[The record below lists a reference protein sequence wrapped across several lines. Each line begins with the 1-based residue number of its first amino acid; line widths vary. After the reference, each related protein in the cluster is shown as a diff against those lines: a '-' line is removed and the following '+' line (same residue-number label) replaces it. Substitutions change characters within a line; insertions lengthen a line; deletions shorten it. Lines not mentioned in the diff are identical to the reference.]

1 MFLLMWDLKLKA
13 IRGRRQCWLSISA
26 AAPTAPTASTLYL
39 IRLDEFR
46 GEGKATE
53 YRWTKKGNKGRESFH
68 YLLFMNFNCW
78 NVNTREPGGRCQKV
92 LLV

>member
-1 MFLLMWDLKLKA
+1 MWDLKLKA

-39 IRLDEFR
+39 IRLDEFK

-53 YRWTKKGNKGRESFH
+53 YRWTKKKDIKGGKAFIAFSS
-68 YLLFMNFNCW
+68 
-78 NVNTREPGGRCQKV
+78 
-92 LLV
+92 

>member
-1 MFLLMWDLKLKA
+1 MFLLTWDLKLKA

-26 AAPTAPTASTLYL
+26 AAPTASTLYL

-46 GEGKATE
+46 DEGKATE

-78 NVNTREPGGRCQKV
+78 NVNTRERGGRCQKV